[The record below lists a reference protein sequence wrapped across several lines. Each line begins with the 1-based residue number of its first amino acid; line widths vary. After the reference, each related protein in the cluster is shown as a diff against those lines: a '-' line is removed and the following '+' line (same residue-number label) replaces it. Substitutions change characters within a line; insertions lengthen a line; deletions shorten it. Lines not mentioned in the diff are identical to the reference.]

1 MPDGYYTNQWIHRNN
16 CLNHR
21 HQESDLLPCFLFAA
35 IRIGSSLRKSRLT
48 FDLTMF
54 RDRSF
59 RYDVSAKSL
68 TKMRRVALPAGN
80 NHRFLSC
87 DNDVPRPK
95 NRNQKLKSSQ
105 NGNKIINTR
114 KLFYLS
120 LVCMQE
126 QSHIDV
132 VDTFYS
138 SSISLESVEQQKPPI
153 HLSTYQS
160 RRSQCRL

>member
-59 RYDVSAKSL
+59 RYDVSAKSM

-87 DNDVPRPK
+87 DNDVSRPK
-95 NRNQKLKSSQ
+95 NRQRLESSQ
-105 NGNKIINTR
+105 NGNKIINTQ

-120 LVCMQE
+120 LVCMLE
-126 QSHIDV
+126 QRDIDV
-132 VDTFYS
+132 VDT
-138 SSISLESVEQQKPPI
+138 SIAVASVLKV
-153 HLSTYQS
+153 
-160 RRSQCRL
+160 